1 MESPKGLHVDAQ
13 GFIFVADTGNHR
25 IIKFDS
31 KGKFLMQWGTYGNG
45 LGQFN
50 LPSALASDGSGEVY
64 VVDKENNRLQHFKVP
79 GE

>member
-1 MESPKGLHVDAQ
+1 MERPKGLHVDAQ

-25 IIKFDS
+25 VIKFDS
-31 KGKFLMQWGTYGNG
+31 TGKFLMQWGTYGIG

-50 LPSALASDGSGEVY
+50 LPNALAVNVRGEIY